1 MSTTVTRAA
10 MNRAEAFLHLRR
22 LGLPAMASD
31 RAIQGADAA
40 GVQVDGAGIL
50 LAAEVPGTVG
60 WPASGLYRVD
70 SVPA

>member
-22 LGLPAMASD
+22 LG
-31 RAIQGADAA
+31 
-40 GVQVDGAGIL
+40 
-50 LAAEVPGTVG
+50 